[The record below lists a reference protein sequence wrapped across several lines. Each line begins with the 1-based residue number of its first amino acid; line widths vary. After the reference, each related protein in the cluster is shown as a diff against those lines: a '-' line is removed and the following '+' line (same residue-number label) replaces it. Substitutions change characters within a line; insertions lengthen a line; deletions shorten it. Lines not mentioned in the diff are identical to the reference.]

1 MNLRTFT
8 LTAALLFAAL
18 IAGARWTPASAVTFN
33 PFVFKGSQCV
43 NTKTGKVVA
52 ASNCKTAHAK
62 PTTPSGQN

>member
-1 MNLRTFT
+1 MNLLTFA

-18 IAGARWTPASAVTFN
+18 IAEAPWTPASAVTFN

-43 NTKTGKVVA
+43 NTKTGKAVA